1 MGLALGWATT
11 GEVDAFFVSKRR
23 ANMELL
29 GNLTLIL
36 LATTIVGHFSTR
48 IGIPAVIGQLLVG
61 IVLGPAM
68 LGWLH
73 LTHNLE
79 GFAEIGVIVLMF
91 IAGLESDLQLLKR
104 YLKPSVFVAI
114 LGVIVPVLGTFWV
127 AELYHLPLTESL
139 FLGVIFAATSVSIS
153 VEVLKEMN
161 ALNSREGTTIL
172 GAAVVDDV
180 LAVIILSV
188 LVSTTGTAVGGHTS
202 GNLLVTTLMQ
212 VVYFAAIYFV
222 VKWLAPYMAKMG
234 KRLMIPM
241 GETLMA
247 IILCF
252 GMAYV
257 AELVGLSDVVG
268 AFFAGIAISQTSVK
282 STVDRHIE
290 PVGYAVFIPV
300 FFVSIGLNMDFNGLG
315 KQLGFILVLTV
326 VAVVSKLVGAGG
338 GAKLAGFSWLS
349 STAVGAGM
357 VSRGEM
363 ALIIAQIGYQ
373 AKLMSPV
380 RYSAIVAAI
389 ILATLVAP
397 FLLRLTMNQVTKGQK
412 DRSKVRPLN
421 D

>member
-1 MGLALGWATT
+1 
-11 GEVDAFFVSKRR
+11 
-23 ANMELL
+23 MELL
-29 GNLTLIL
+29 KDLTLIL
-36 LATTIVGHFSTR
+36 LATTIVGHYCTR

-61 IVLGPAM
+61 VLVGPAL
-68 LGWLH
+68 LGWVT
-73 LTHNLE
+73 LTHSLE
-79 GFAEIGVIVLMF
+79 SFAEIGVIILMF

-104 YLKPSVFVAI
+104 YLKPSVLVA
-114 LGVIVPVLGTFWV
+114 LMGVLIPVIGTYAVGLFYHLGT
-127 AELYHLPLTESL
+127 TESL
-139 FLGVIFAATSVSIS
+139 FISVIFAATSVSIS

-161 ALNSREGTTIL
+161 ALNSQEGTTIL

-180 LAVIILSV
+180 LAVVILSV
-188 LVSTTGTAVGGHTS
+188 LVSTTGTAVGDS
-202 GNLLVTTLMQ
+202 AAQSSSLLLTTIEQ
-212 VVYFAAIYFV
+212 VIYFAAIYFV
-222 VKWLAPYMAKMG
+222 VRWLAPYMAKIG
-234 KRLMIPM
+234 ERLLIPM
-241 GETLMA
+241 GPTLMA

-268 AFFAGIAISQTSVK
+268 AFFAGIAISQTTAR

-290 PVGYAVFIPV
+290 PVGYALFIPV

-315 KQLGFILVLTV
+315 KQLGFIVVLTI
-326 VAVVSKLVGAGG
+326 VAVLTKLVGAGS
-338 GAKLAGFSWLS
+338 GAKLAGFSWGS

-389 ILATLVAP
+389 IVATLLAP
-397 FLLRLTMNQVTKGQK
+397 FLLRWTMDRVHRHDR
-412 DRSKVRPLN
+412 DRSKVRPAE
-421 D
+421 

>member
-1 MGLALGWATT
+1 
-11 GEVDAFFVSKRR
+11 
-23 ANMELL
+23 MELL
-29 GNLTLIL
+29 KDLTLIL
-36 LATTIVGHFSTR
+36 LATTVVGHYCTR

-61 IVLGPAM
+61 VLVGPAL
-68 LGWLH
+68 LGWITLSH
-73 LTHNLE
+73 SLE
-79 GFAEIGVIVLMF
+79 GFAEIGVIILMF

-104 YLKPSVFVAI
+104 YLKPSVLVALMGVLI
-114 LGVIVPVLGTFWV
+114 PMIGTYAVGMLYNLGV
-127 AELYHLPLTESL
+127 TESL
-139 FLGVIFAATSVSIS
+139 FISVIFAATSVSIS

-161 ALNSREGTTIL
+161 ALNSQEGTTIL

-188 LVSTTGTAVGGHTS
+188 LVSTTGTAVGES
-202 GNLLVTTLMQ
+202 AAQSSSLLLTTIEQ
-212 VVYFAAIYFV
+212 VIYFAAIYFV
-222 VKWLAPYMAKMG
+222 VRWLAPYMAKIG
-234 KRLMIPM
+234 ERLMIPM
-241 GETLMA
+241 GPTLMA

-268 AFFAGIAISQTSVK
+268 AFFAGIAISQTSAR

-290 PVGYAVFIPV
+290 PVGYALFIPV

-315 KQLGFILVLTV
+315 KQLGFIVVLTI
-326 VAVVSKLVGAGG
+326 VAVLTKLVGAGS
-338 GAKLAGFSWLS
+338 GAKLAGFSWGS
-349 STAVGAGM
+349 ATAVGAGM

-389 ILATLVAP
+389 IVATLLAP
-397 FLLRLTMNQVTKGQK
+397 FLLRWTMDRVHQHDV
-412 DRSKVRPLN
+412 DRSKIRPAE
-421 D
+421 

>member
-1 MGLALGWATT
+1 
-11 GEVDAFFVSKRR
+11 V
-23 ANMELL
+23 ELL
-29 GNLTLIL
+29 KDLTLIL
-36 LATTIVGHFSTR
+36 LATTVVGHYCTR

-61 IVLGPAM
+61 VLVGPAVLGWIT
-68 LGWLH
+68 LSH
-73 LTHNLE
+73 SLE
-79 GFAEIGVIVLMF
+79 SFAEIGVIILMF

-104 YLKPSVFVAI
+104 YLKPSVLVA
-114 LGVIVPVLGTFWV
+114 LMGVLIPVIGTYLVGMFYNLGT
-127 AELYHLPLTESL
+127 TESL
-139 FLGVIFAATSVSIS
+139 FISVIFAATSVSIS

-180 LAVIILSV
+180 LAVVILSV
-188 LVSTTGTAVGGHTS
+188 LVSTTGTAVGES
-202 GNLLVTTLMQ
+202 AAQSSSLLLTTIEQ
-212 VVYFAAIYFV
+212 VIYFAAIYFV
-222 VKWLAPYMAKMG
+222 VRWLAPYMAKIG
-234 KRLMIPM
+234 DRLMIPM
-241 GETLMA
+241 GATLMA

-268 AFFAGIAISQTSVK
+268 AFFAGIAISQTSAR

-290 PVGYAVFIPV
+290 PVGYALFIPV

-315 KQLGFILVLTV
+315 KQIGFIAVLTI
-326 VAVVSKLVGAGG
+326 VAVLTKLVGAGA
-338 GAKLAGFSWLS
+338 GAKMAGFSLGS

-389 ILATLVAP
+389 IVATLLAP
-397 FLLRLTMNQVTKGQK
+397 FLLRWAMDHVRRGQV
-412 DRSKVRPLN
+412 DRSKVRPAE
-421 D
+421 